1 MCMCV
6 FVCEGGGGGDSH
18 VIPRV
23 CPSIYCDYSLLT
35 YNLCKD
41 SFSFTLQQLFQQR
54 LIFVTSL
61 PQLEIV
67 QD

>member
-6 FVCEGGGGGDSH
+6 FVCEGGRDSY
-18 VIPRV
+18 VIRRV

-35 YNLCKD
+35 YNLCKN
-41 SFSFTLQQLFQQR
+41 SFSFSLQQLFQQT
-54 LIFVTSL
+54 LIFVMSL